1 MCLAY
6 IVTCVHPLQ
15 IVVVLCTLQYYIEYN
30 STISSFF
37 AFSFDTSTCM
47 PAVVL
52 YYCTFQGTVLFD
64 YKCFIFCV
72 YFLCVICVKK
82 YYKLIAVFKCSTI

>member
-15 IVVVLCTLQYYIEYN
+15 IVVVLYTLQYCIEYD

-37 AFSFDTSTCM
+37 AFSFDTSSCM

-52 YYCTFQGTVLFD
+52 YYYTFQGTVLFD
-64 YKCFIFCV
+64 YKCFIFCDIFYV
-72 YFLCVICVKK
+72 LFV
-82 YYKLIAVFKCSTI
+82 

>member
-15 IVVVLCTLQYYIEYN
+15 IVVVLYTLQYCIEYD

-37 AFSFDTSTCM
+37 AFHLI
-47 PAVVL
+47 PAPVCQLL
-52 YYCTFQGTVLFD
+52 YYTTVLFKVL
-64 YKCFIFCV
+64 YCLITNVLFFVFIFYV
-72 YFLCVICVKK
+72 LFV
-82 YYKLIAVFKCSTI
+82 

>member
-1 MCLAY
+1 MCLAC

-15 IVVVLCTLQYYIEYN
+15 IVVVLCTLQHDIEYN
-30 STISSFF
+30 STVSSFF
-37 AFSFDTSTCM
+37 AFSLDASSCM

-64 YKCFIFCV
+64 YKCFH
-72 YFLCVICVKK
+72 YFLCLFFM
-82 YYKLIAVFKCSTI
+82 YYLCEKNYKPITVL